1 MFKYISDLRVGMN
14 KVRWLLGSDCVWNA
28 KSESVSED
36 IIQIINN
43 FLKSFT
49 QNNNKIPQV
58 YGEGN
63 DDWVV
68 EIVVKNHQFTPNCSL
83 DVFYVDFR
91 FGYLKPPLPRTRIG
105 LSDRKRRH
113 FVWISDLAPSN
124 PPSLYTESELLENF
138 AETSTV
144 YRKVLPRW
152 VA

>member
-58 YGEGN
+58 YGNGTMAE
-63 DDWVV
+63 W
-68 EIVVKNHQFTPNCSL
+68 
-83 DVFYVDFR
+83 
-91 FGYLKPPLPRTRIG
+91 LKLWSKITNLPLTA
-105 LSDRKRRH
+105 H
-113 FVWISDLAPSN
+113 
-124 PPSLYTESELLENF
+124 
-138 AETSTV
+138 
-144 YRKVLPRW
+144 
-152 VA
+152 